1 MMKHDSVLLKETLE
15 LLAPKKGE
23 TVLDC
28 TLGLGG
34 HSQKLLDAV
43 GKTGFLVGLD
53 ADRFNLK
60 FARERLGEPSNA
72 LFLHTNF
79 STLPDCLPDDHQSFD
94 CILADLGLSS
104 PHIDDSSR
112 GFTFR
117 EDAPLDMRYDRERGL
132 MASHYI
138 QSIDQKKLF
147 TVLKDYG
154 ELPRVPALLRAI
166 LARRSSTRIRT
177 SFDLVEV
184 AKDVY
189 RHDAKKFLPQI
200 FQAVRIAVNDEI
212 SSLLHLLSVAPTL
225 LNPGGRFVVISYH
238 SLEDRPTKEHFKFL
252 TKDTVDLLTGA
263 VTQPAEYEMLT
274 RKPVK
279 PTDAEIARNPRARS
293 AILRA
298 LQKKTVYD
306 FLRTS

>member
-1 MMKHDSVLLKETLE
+1 MNHASVLLAETLD
-15 LLAPKKGE
+15 LLSPKKDE
-23 TVLDC
+23 SVLDC

-34 HSQKLLDAV
+34 HSEKLLSAV
-43 GKTGFLVGLD
+43 GSRGFLVGLD
-53 ADRFNLK
+53 ADRTNLK
-60 FARERLGEPSNA
+60 YARERLGQPENA

-79 STLPDCLPDDHQSFD
+79 STLPDCLPEDHQTFD

-104 PHIDDSSR
+104 PHIDDASR

-117 EDAPLDMRYDRERGL
+117 ADAPLDMRYDRERGL

-212 SSLLHLLSVAPTL
+212 SALQHLLAVAPTL
-225 LNPGGRFVVISYH
+225 LNPGGRLVVISYH
-238 SLEDRPTKEHFKFL
+238 SLEDRPVKEAFRQL
-252 TKDTVDLLTGA
+252 TRDTTDPLTGA
-263 VTQPAEYEMLT
+263 LVSSSPYAMLT
-274 RKPVK
+274 KKPVK
-279 PTDAEIARNPRARS
+279 PSDDEVQRNPRARS

-298 LQKKTVYD
+298 IIKKKEYTSH
-306 FLRTS
+306 RTA

>member
-1 MMKHDSVLLKETLE
+1 
-15 LLAPKKGE
+15 
-23 TVLDC
+23 
-28 TLGLGG
+28 
-34 HSQKLLDAV
+34 
-43 GKTGFLVGLD
+43 
-53 ADRFNLK
+53 
-60 FARERLGEPSNA
+60 
-72 LFLHTNF
+72 
-79 STLPDCLPDDHQSFD
+79 
-94 CILADLGLSS
+94 
-104 PHIDDSSR
+104 
-112 GFTFR
+112 
-117 EDAPLDMRYDRERGL
+117 

-212 SSLLHLLSVAPTL
+212 ASLQHLLAVAPTL
-225 LNPGGRFVVISYH
+225 LNAGGRLVVISYH
-238 SLEDRPTKEHFKFL
+238 SLEDRPVKEAFRHL
-252 TKDTVDLLTGA
+252 TRDTTNPLTGA
-263 VTQPAEYEMLT
+263 LVSSSPYAMLT
-274 RKPVK
+274 KKPVK
-279 PTDAEIARNPRARS
+279 PSDDEVQRNPRARS

-298 LQKKTVYD
+298 IIKKKEYTSH
-306 FLRTS
+306 RTA